1 MGVADE
7 VQGYEVAKQLVES
20 MKAKEPLETLK
31 EVLESSSKTQT
42 NLTEER
48 EMLMIIIIIIIIIII
63 RINRVK
69 GVNINSLNTSYR
81 RQDYQSLLHC
91 FTQVI
96 V

>member
-48 EMLMIIIIIIIIIII
+48 KML
-63 RINRVK
+63 N
-69 GVNINSLNTSYR
+69 
-81 RQDYQSLLHC
+81 C
-91 FTQVI
+91 
-96 V
+96 

>member
-31 EVLESSSKTQT
+31 EVLESSSKSQT

-48 EMLMIIIIIIIIIII
+48 KMLMIIIIIIIIII

>member
-48 EMLMIIIIIIIIIII
+48 KMLIIIIIIIIIII
-63 RINRVK
+63 RINRAK
-69 GVNINSLNTSYR
+69 GVNINSLNTSYW
-81 RQDYQSLLHC
+81 RQDYQSLLHR